1 MAAFYKTYLIFFLL
15 RKPNSVRQVDRTG
28 KSAVH
33 YCAENQN
40 ITCLE
45 QVLEVAPSLME
56 EGDNEGYTPL
66 HLAVIAGNTN
76 IIRSKDRD
84 LK

>member
-1 MAAFYKTYLIFFLL
+1 MLIDLFSFC

-28 KSAVH
+28 KSCVH

-45 QVLEVAPSLME
+45 QVLDVAPSLME

-66 HLAVIAGNTN
+66 HLAVIAGNSN
-76 IIRSKDRD
+76 IIRYINMRGCDK
-84 LK
+84 

>member
-1 MAAFYKTYLIFFLL
+1 M
-15 RKPNSVRQVDRTG
+15 DRTG

-56 EGDNEGYTPL
+56 EGDTEGYTPL

-76 IIRSKDRD
+76 IIRLED
-84 LK
+84 LSNYLICDKLNFSLKVSVV

>member
-1 MAAFYKTYLIFFLL
+1 M
-15 RKPNSVRQVDRTG
+15 DRTG

-56 EGDNEGYTPL
+56 EGDTEGYTPL

-76 IIRSKDRD
+76 IIRF
-84 LK
+84 

>member
-1 MAAFYKTYLIFFLL
+1 M
-15 RKPNSVRQVDRTG
+15 DRTG

-56 EGDNEGYTPL
+56 EGDTEGYTPL

-76 IIRSKDRD
+76 IIRLED
-84 LK
+84 LISEKFNLFSLKVSVVKEG

>member
-1 MAAFYKTYLIFFLL
+1 M
-15 RKPNSVRQVDRTG
+15 DRTG

-56 EGDNEGYTPL
+56 EGDTEGYTPL

-76 IIRSKDRD
+76 IIRLED
-84 LK
+84 LICEKFNLFSLKVSVVKEG